1 MLGLIT
7 VKSLRPSCKII
18 SSQRSTSALRMAA
31 NIEKLPKNVLV
42 TVADGIEEIETVTIV
57 DTLVRSGATVVVAS
71 VSNSLQVTCSRGVK
85 LVADRLIGECIA
97 NEWDLM

>member
-7 VKSLRPSCKII
+7 VKSLRPSCKIVLL
-18 SSQRSTSALRMAA
+18 QRSTSALRMAA
-31 NIEKLPKNVLV
+31 SIGKLPKNVLV

-85 LVADRLIGECIA
+85 LVADRLIVDCIA
-97 NEWDLM
+97 CEWDLM